1 MKWPWV
7 SRLAYEV
14 LERERW
20 ELLRTV
26 ERLELLVE
34 QERQKYGELVGDV
47 IEMKREG
54 FVPAVKYDE
63 PSVTPEVHPDIAD
76 ALDRV
81 GLTGS
86 ARGQM
91 LAWAER
97 QMVKGADPKNVARD
111 LMAGGLATAETM

>member
-1 MKWPWV
+1 MGMRWPWV

-14 LERERW
+14 LERERNS
-20 ELLRTV
+20 LLH
-26 ERLELLVE
+26 LLIE
-34 QERQKYGELVGDV
+34 ARHERQELVGDV

-54 FVPAVKYDE
+54 FVPQPKYAE